1 MFRWNQWQGNDLKMR
16 CVPIKL
22 RRYVACPSSVAELL
36 RRVDAMPC
44 ALLYVDRTDFF
55 MDDLNCFQ
63 LIFEGL
69 TLIGFALMGFN

>member
-22 RRYVACPSSVAELL
+22 RRYAPCASSVAELL
-36 RRVDAMPC
+36 RRVDAIPC
-44 ALLYVDRTDFF
+44 ALLYVDRANFL
-55 MDDLNCFQ
+55 DDLFLIKSFE

-69 TLIGFALMGFN
+69 TLTG

>member
-22 RRYVACPSSVAELL
+22 RRYVACPSSVAKLL
-36 RRVDAMPC
+36 RRVDAMPY
-44 ALLYVDRTDFF
+44 ALLYVDRANFF

-63 LIFEGL
+63 LIFEVL
-69 TLIGFALMGFN
+69 TLIGFSLMGFN